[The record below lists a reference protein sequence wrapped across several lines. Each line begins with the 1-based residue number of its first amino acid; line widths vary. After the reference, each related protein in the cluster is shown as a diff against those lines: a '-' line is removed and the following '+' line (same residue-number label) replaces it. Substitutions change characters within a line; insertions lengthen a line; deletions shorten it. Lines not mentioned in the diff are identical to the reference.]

1 MNASS
6 RYWAPKTPPSN
17 VKLILS
23 VDRGTAAQAALD
35 EATYRSLMGEKVA
48 RLVAEAGPGAAE
60 ILDASAENL
69 PELAAIRANQPEAS
83 WPAALMGSDLMMQL
97 LNQINW
103 AKEKGSRPMLPL
115 PSEIKSALREQTLRE
130 LIESF

>member
-23 VDRGTAAQAALD
+23 VDRGIAEAGALD
-35 EATYRSLMGEKVA
+35 AATYRSLMSEKVA
-48 RLVAEAGPGAAE
+48 RLVEQAGPEAAAILEASSE
-60 ILDASAENL
+60 IL
-69 PELAAIRANQPEAS
+69 PELAAIRDSEPKAS
-83 WPAALMGSDLMMQL
+83 WPTALMNSDLMMQL

-103 AKEKGSRPMLPL
+103 AKEVGPRPMLPL
-115 PSEIKSALREQTLRE
+115 PSEIKTALREQTLRD